1 MRMEN
6 DFIGS
11 RDFRPR
17 IVFSINPKYLISELP
32 HDRVEKLNA
41 RLQELISLNLG
52 WDGYQGQP
60 VQYANAVFAQKI
72 IERVCGNNNIMPSLV
87 PGASGDLQIEWHT
100 LKGDIELDVLEPNSV
115 RAYYSNDEN
124 GKEEEIVL
132 TNDFTSVAVWLN
144 EIKETPIAIIAA
156 AA

>member
-1 MRMEN
+1 MRMEY

-11 RDFRPR
+11 RGFRPQ
-17 IVFSINPKYLISELP
+17 IVSSINPQYLISELP
-32 HDRVEKLNA
+32 HDWVEKLNA
-41 RLQELISLNLG
+41 RLQELISLNVG

-115 RAYYSNDEN
+115 RVYYSNDEN
-124 GKEEEIVL
+124 SKEVEIVL
-132 TNDFTSVAVWLN
+132 TNDFTIVAGWLN
-144 EIKETPIAIIAA
+144 EIKDTPIAIIAA